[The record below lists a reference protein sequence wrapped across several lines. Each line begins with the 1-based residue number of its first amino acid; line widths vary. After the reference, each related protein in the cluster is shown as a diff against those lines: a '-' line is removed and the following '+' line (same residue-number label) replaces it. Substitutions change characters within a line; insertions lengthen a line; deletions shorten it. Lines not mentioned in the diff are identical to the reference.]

1 MKRAD
6 MRDKIVS
13 GLAGT
18 SPMHPLRDSELAS
31 LVGVGMRFLAPAL
44 VELHRD
50 GHVANRDVW
59 PPGELP
65 YKCYWRVA
73 ADVAPVPRQTE
84 RAISPYTPRDKG
96 RDERRSRTV
105 AQASSLPEDAGKG
118 ACATCGDGL
127 AVPEKRA
134 RVRTCMCCRREFLS
148 QGPHNRL
155 CTPCRGKSVGPYDLS

>member
-65 YKCYWRVA
+65 YKCYWLIA
-73 ADVAPVPRQTE
+73 PVAPV
-84 RAISPYTPRDKG
+84 
-96 RDERRSRTV
+96 
-105 AQASSLPEDAGKG
+105 SSLPPAPRPKPAGRD
-118 ACATCGDGL
+118 ACATAPAQKSAYEQRIPRLATTPRKCLCCGKPF
-127 AVPEKRA
+127 A
-134 RVRTCMCCRREFLS
+134 S